1 LDPFNDPLASISA
14 ERLPIATII
23 PRAWIGFRKAPWSFI
38 GLTALMLIS
47 LMGLGVI
54 ARDLQLSSNR
64 FLQYAGD
71 FVLVIAVLIPLAPLL
86 ALLQLAD
93 EHLPGGLESD
103 PKQPTARRRF
113 LWLLKQTCGLVVLEV
128 LIGIGGISS
137 IRLLSQFL
145 APHSGVLASLV
156 IVLGGV
162 GIAIWMIGQLLSV
175 PLLIHH
181 GYRPLRAM
189 EHSRKLVQA
198 NRLKVMALLGL
209 LLGINLLGLMAA
221 SLGLL
226 FSLPFSALLLM
237 ASCRTQTSWRSE
249 SRRNMFPT

>member
-1 LDPFNDPLASISA
+1 
-14 ERLPIATII
+14 
-23 PRAWIGFRKAPWSFI
+23 
-38 GLTALMLIS
+38 MLIS

-249 SRRNMFPT
+249 SRRNMLPT

>member
-1 LDPFNDPLASISA
+1 
-14 ERLPIATII
+14 
-23 PRAWIGFRKAPWSFI
+23 
-38 GLTALMLIS
+38 
-47 LMGLGVI
+47 
-54 ARDLQLSSNR
+54 
-64 FLQYAGD
+64 
-71 FVLVIAVLIPLAPLL
+71 
-86 ALLQLAD
+86 
-93 EHLPGGLESD
+93 
-103 PKQPTARRRF
+103 
-113 LWLLKQTCGLVVLEV
+113 LKQTCGLVVLEV

-145 APHSGVLASLV
+145 APHSGVFASLV

-162 GIAIWMIGQLLSV
+162 SIAIWLVGQLLSI

-198 NRLKVMALLGL
+198 NRLKVLALLGL

-226 FSLPFSALLLM
+226 LSLPFSALLLM
-237 ASCRTQTSWRSE
+237 ASCRTQTPWRRE
-249 SRRNMFPT
+249 SRRNILPT

>member
-1 LDPFNDPLASISA
+1 
-14 ERLPIATII
+14 
-23 PRAWIGFRKAPWSFI
+23 
-38 GLTALMLIS
+38 
-47 LMGLGVI
+47 
-54 ARDLQLSSNR
+54 
-64 FLQYAGD
+64 
-71 FVLVIAVLIPLAPLL
+71 
-86 ALLQLAD
+86 
-93 EHLPGGLESD
+93 
-103 PKQPTARRRF
+103 
-113 LWLLKQTCGLVVLEV
+113 VVLEV

-145 APHSGVLASLV
+145 APHSGVLASLAFL
-156 IVLGGV
+156 LGGV
-162 GIAIWMIGQLLSV
+162 GIAIWMIGQLLSI

-226 FSLPFSALLLM
+226 LSLPFSALLLM
-237 ASCRTQTSWRSE
+237 ASCRTQTAVAKGVATKHFADVKAGELSGVAPHSE
-249 SRRNMFPT
+249 QEIPPKRPARVGTDPNSDNAQ

>member
-1 LDPFNDPLASISA
+1 
-14 ERLPIATII
+14 
-23 PRAWIGFRKAPWSFI
+23 
-38 GLTALMLIS
+38 MLIS

-64 FLQYAGD
+64 FLHYAGD

-249 SRRNMFPT
+249 SRRNMLPT

>member
-1 LDPFNDPLASISA
+1 
-14 ERLPIATII
+14 
-23 PRAWIGFRKAPWSFI
+23 
-38 GLTALMLIS
+38 MLIS

-54 ARDLQLSSNR
+54 ARDLHLSSNR
-64 FLQYAGD
+64 FLQYSGD
-71 FVLVIAVLIPLAPLL
+71 LMLVMAVLIPLAPLL

-93 EHLPGGLESD
+93 EHLPGWLESD

-162 GIAIWMIGQLLSV
+162 GIAIWLIGQLFSI

>member
-1 LDPFNDPLASISA
+1 
-14 ERLPIATII
+14 
-23 PRAWIGFRKAPWSFI
+23 
-38 GLTALMLIS
+38 MLIS

-113 LWLLKQTCGLVVLEV
+113 LWLLKQACGLVVLEV

-249 SRRNMFPT
+249 SRRNMLPT

>member
-1 LDPFNDPLASISA
+1 
-14 ERLPIATII
+14 
-23 PRAWIGFRKAPWSFI
+23 
-38 GLTALMLIS
+38 MLIS

-162 GIAIWMIGQLLSV
+162 GIAIWLIGQLLSI

-198 NRLKVMALLGL
+198 NRLKVMALIGL

-221 SLGLL
+221 SLGML

-237 ASCRTQTSWRSE
+237 ASCRTQTPWRSE
-249 SRRNMFPT
+249 SRRNMLPT

>member
-1 LDPFNDPLASISA
+1 
-14 ERLPIATII
+14 
-23 PRAWIGFRKAPWSFI
+23 
-38 GLTALMLIS
+38 MLIS

-198 NRLKVMALLGL
+198 NRLKVMALIGL

-237 ASCRTQTSWRSE
+237 ASCRTQTPWRSE
-249 SRRNMFPT
+249 SRRNMLPT

>member
-1 LDPFNDPLASISA
+1 
-14 ERLPIATII
+14 
-23 PRAWIGFRKAPWSFI
+23 
-38 GLTALMLIS
+38 MLIS

-54 ARDLQLSSNR
+54 ARDLHLSNNR

-71 FVLVIAVLIPLAPLL
+71 LMLVMAVFIPLAPLL

-128 LIGIGGISS
+128 LICIGGISS

-249 SRRNMFPT
+249 SRRNMLPT

>member
-1 LDPFNDPLASISA
+1 
-14 ERLPIATII
+14 
-23 PRAWIGFRKAPWSFI
+23 
-38 GLTALMLIS
+38 MLIS

-226 FSLPFSALLLM
+226 FSLPDRKSVV
-237 ASCRTQTSWRSE
+237 
-249 SRRNMFPT
+249 

>member
-1 LDPFNDPLASISA
+1 M
-14 ERLPIATII
+14 
-23 PRAWIGFRKAPWSFI
+23 
-38 GLTALMLIS
+38 LTC
-47 LMGLGVI
+47 LMGLGVV
-54 ARDLQLSSNR
+54 ARDLQFSSHL
-64 FLQYAGD
+64 FLQYTGD
-71 FVLVIAVLIPLAPLL
+71 LALVMATLVPLAPLL

-93 EHLPGGLESD
+93 EHLPGGLDRNPE
-103 PKQPTARRRF
+103 QPAARRRF

-128 LIGIGGISS
+128 LIGVGGISS

-156 IVLGGV
+156 VVLGGV
-162 GIAIWMIGQLLSV
+162 GITVWLVGQLLSI

-226 FSLPFSALLLM
+226 FSIPFSALLLM
-237 ASCRTQTSWRSE
+237 ASCRTQTPWRRE
-249 SRRNMFPT
+249 SRRNMLPT

>member
-1 LDPFNDPLASISA
+1 
-14 ERLPIATII
+14 
-23 PRAWIGFRKAPWSFI
+23 
-38 GLTALMLIS
+38 M
-47 LMGLGVI
+47 
-54 ARDLQLSSNR
+54 
-64 FLQYAGD
+64 
-71 FVLVIAVLIPLAPLL
+71 

-93 EHLPGGLESD
+93 EHLPGGLDRD
-103 PKQPTARRRF
+103 PEQPAARRRF

-162 GIAIWMIGQLLSV
+162 GIAIWLIGQLLSI

-198 NRLKVMALLGL
+198 NRLKVMALIGL

-237 ASCRTQTSWRSE
+237 ASCRTQTPWRSE
-249 SRRNMFPT
+249 SRRNMLPT

>member
-1 LDPFNDPLASISA
+1 
-14 ERLPIATII
+14 
-23 PRAWIGFRKAPWSFI
+23 
-38 GLTALMLIS
+38 MLIS
-47 LMGLGVI
+47 LMGLGVV

-64 FLQYAGD
+64 FVQYSGD
-71 FVLVIAVLIPLAPLL
+71 LVLVLAILIPLAPLL

-93 EHLPGGLESD
+93 EHLPGGMDQDL
-103 PKQPTARRRF
+103 KQPTSRRGFR
-113 LWLLKQTCGLVVLEV
+113 WLLKQTCGLVVLEV
-128 LIGIGGISS
+128 LIAIGGISS
-137 IRLLSQFL
+137 IRLLSQVL
-145 APHSGVLASLV
+145 AQHSGILASLLV
-156 IVLGGV
+156 VLGGL
-162 GIAIWMIGQLLSV
+162 GMTIWLVGQLLSI

-198 NRLKVMALLGL
+198 NRLKVLALLGL

-237 ASCRTQTSWRSE
+237 ASCRTQTPWRSE
-249 SRRNMFPT
+249 SRRNILPT

>member
-1 LDPFNDPLASISA
+1 M
-14 ERLPIATII
+14 
-23 PRAWIGFRKAPWSFI
+23 
-38 GLTALMLIS
+38 LTC
-47 LMGLGVI
+47 LMGLGVV

-64 FLQYAGD
+64 FLQYTGD
-71 FVLVIAVLIPLAPLL
+71 LALVMATLVPLAPLL

-93 EHLPGGLESD
+93 EHLPGGLDRD
-103 PKQPTARRRF
+103 PEQPAARRRF

-128 LIGIGGISS
+128 LIGS

-156 IVLGGV
+156 VVFGGV
-162 GIAIWMIGQLLSV
+162 GIAVWLVGQLLSI

-226 FSLPFSALLLM
+226 FSIPFSALLLM
-237 ASCRTQTSWRSE
+237 ASCRTQTPWRRE
-249 SRRNMFPT
+249 SRRNMLPT

>member
-162 GIAIWMIGQLLSV
+162 GIAIWLIGQLLSI

-198 NRLKVMALLGL
+198 NRLKVMALIGL

-237 ASCRTQTSWRSE
+237 ASCRTQTPWRSE
-249 SRRNMFPT
+249 SRRNMLPT

>member
-1 LDPFNDPLASISA
+1 
-14 ERLPIATII
+14 
-23 PRAWIGFRKAPWSFI
+23 
-38 GLTALMLIS
+38 MLIS

-162 GIAIWMIGQLLSV
+162 GIAIWLIGQLLSI

-198 NRLKVMALLGL
+198 NRLKVMALIGL

-226 FSLPFSALLLM
+226 FSLPLSAILLM
-237 ASCRTQTSWRSE
+237 ASCRTQTPWRSE
-249 SRRNMFPT
+249 SRRNMLPT

>member
-137 IRLLSQFL
+137 TRLLSQFL

>member
-1 LDPFNDPLASISA
+1 LDHFNDPLGNIST

-162 GIAIWMIGQLLSV
+162 GIAIWFIGQLLSI

-198 NRLKVMALLGL
+198 NRLKVMALIGL

-237 ASCRTQTSWRSE
+237 ASCRTQTPWRSE
-249 SRRNMFPT
+249 SRRNMLPT

>member
-1 LDPFNDPLASISA
+1 
-14 ERLPIATII
+14 
-23 PRAWIGFRKAPWSFI
+23 
-38 GLTALMLIS
+38 MLIS

-54 ARDLQLSSNR
+54 ARDLHLSSNR
-64 FLQYAGD
+64 FLQYSGD
-71 FVLVIAVLIPLAPLL
+71 LMLVMAVLIPLAPLL

>member
-1 LDPFNDPLASISA
+1 
-14 ERLPIATII
+14 
-23 PRAWIGFRKAPWSFI
+23 
-38 GLTALMLIS
+38 MLIS
-47 LMGLGVI
+47 LMGLGVV

-64 FLQYAGD
+64 FVQYSGD
-71 FVLVIAVLIPLAPLL
+71 LVLVLAILIPLAPLL

-93 EHLPGGLESD
+93 EHLPGGMDRD
-103 PKQPTARRRF
+103 PKQPASRRRF

-128 LIGIGGISS
+128 LIAIGGISS
-137 IRLLSQFL
+137 IRLLSQVL
-145 APHSGVLASLV
+145 AEHSGVLASLLV
-156 IVLGGV
+156 VLGGL
-162 GIAIWMIGQLLSV
+162 GMTIWLVGQLLSI

-198 NRLKVMALLGL
+198 NRLKVLALLGL

-226 FSLPFSALLLM
+226 FTLPFSALLLM
-237 ASCRTQTSWRSE
+237 ASCRTQTPWRSE
-249 SRRNMFPT
+249 SRRNILPT

>member
-249 SRRNMFPT
+249 SRRNMLPT

>member
-1 LDPFNDPLASISA
+1 LDHFNDPLGRIST

-47 LMGLGVI
+47 LTGLGVI

-64 FLQYAGD
+64 FLQYTGD
-71 FVLVIAVLIPLAPLL
+71 LVLVMAVLVPLAPLL

-93 EHLPGGLESD
+93 EHLPGGLDRD
-103 PKQPTARRRF
+103 PEQPAARRRF
-113 LWLLKQTCGLVVLEV
+113 FWLLKQTCGLVVLEV

-145 APHSGVLASLV
+145 APHSGVLASLAFL
-156 IVLGGV
+156 LGGV
-162 GIAIWMIGQLLSV
+162 SIAIWMIGQLLSI

-226 FSLPFSALLLM
+226 LSLPFSALLLM
-237 ASCRTQTSWRSE
+237 ASCRTQTPWRRE
-249 SRRNMFPT
+249 SRRNILPT

>member
-1 LDPFNDPLASISA
+1 
-14 ERLPIATII
+14 
-23 PRAWIGFRKAPWSFI
+23 
-38 GLTALMLIS
+38 MLIS

-71 FVLVIAVLIPLAPLL
+71 FVFVIAVLIPLAPLL

-249 SRRNMFPT
+249 SRRNMLPT

>member
-1 LDPFNDPLASISA
+1 
-14 ERLPIATII
+14 
-23 PRAWIGFRKAPWSFI
+23 
-38 GLTALMLIS
+38 MLIS

-54 ARDLQLSSNR
+54 ARDLHLSNNR

-71 FVLVIAVLIPLAPLL
+71 LMLVMAVFIPLAPLL

-249 SRRNMFPT
+249 SRRNMLPT

>member
-1 LDPFNDPLASISA
+1 M
-14 ERLPIATII
+14 ATII

-47 LMGLGVI
+47 LTGLGVI

-64 FLQYAGD
+64 FLPYTGD
-71 FVLVIAVLIPLAPLL
+71 LVLAMAALVPLAPLL

-93 EHLPGGLESD
+93 EHLPGGLDRD
-103 PKQPTARRRF
+103 PEQPAARRRF
-113 LWLLKQTCGLVVLEV
+113 FWLLKQTCGLVVLEV

-145 APHSGVLASLV
+145 APHSGVLASLAFL
-156 IVLGGV
+156 LGGV
-162 GIAIWMIGQLLSV
+162 SIAIWMIGQLLSI

-226 FSLPFSALLLM
+226 LSLPFSALLLM
-237 ASCRTQTSWRSE
+237 ASCRTQTPWRRE
-249 SRRNMFPT
+249 SRRNILPT

>member
-1 LDPFNDPLASISA
+1 LDHFNDPLASISA
-14 ERLPIATII
+14 ERLPIASII

>member
-189 EHSRKLVQA
+189 EHSRKLVHA

-249 SRRNMFPT
+249 SRRNMLPT

>member
-71 FVLVIAVLIPLAPLL
+71 FVLIIAVLIPLAPLL